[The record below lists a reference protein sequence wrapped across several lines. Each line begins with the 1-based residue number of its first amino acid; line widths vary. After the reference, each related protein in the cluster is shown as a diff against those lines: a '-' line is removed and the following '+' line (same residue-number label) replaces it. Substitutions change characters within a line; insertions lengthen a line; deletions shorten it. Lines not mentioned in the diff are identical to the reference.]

1 MKTPKIFYSISI
13 CCPGYYESI
22 FQPPTLSPTSARRRT
37 GALPSYI
44 STTPPSPITRYIPSL
59 DNTFNR
65 SSTSFAQHTSNVSV
79 TLEPPAEFAS
89 SKKQLEPA
97 KSVDNSSTEEGKT
110 GALGD
115 KRGSNPVRN
124 GSKDVVTCEE
134 VTIEQENGAEDD
146 VEITMIDD
154 EDSPELFHPSSPLE
168 FDRNLPD
175 IMEEEEEENGDE
187 EKSLEEEEQSKPRG
201 VHESC
206 EQSNHV
212 GTVQSQSLAGD
223 VSGSSTGDANNNE
236 RLSVGLSVKEFD
248 QFLKDLRLSQLLEIT
263 EEQSWRISRQLNPFE
278 RLPSITEDPPSGEE
292 FSPRMSLLLPDEEHG
307 GSSMVEMSQELV
319 SALKVISTDCVQ
331 EGPPEFPSSPPPGKL
346 LSPRQSFRIPGVER
360 SLKRSLSHKEKDFLK
375 MLGSC
380 LERVEEERKETDQS
394 MESNRNQ
401 TMANA
406 ATMPPF
412 EAQKGLLSKMFCV

>member
-1 MKTPKIFYSISI
+1 M
-13 CCPGYYESI
+13 
-22 FQPPTLSPTSARRRT
+22 
-37 GALPSYI
+37 
-44 STTPPSPITRYIPSL
+44 
-59 DNTFNR
+59 
-65 SSTSFAQHTSNVSV
+65 SV

-89 SKKQLEPA
+89 SQKQLEPG
-97 KSVDNSSTEEGKT
+97 KTVDNSSHEEEKT
-110 GALGD
+110 GAVCD
-115 KRGSNPVRN
+115 KQGQSPVRN
-124 GSKDVVTCEE
+124 GSTDIVTSEE
-134 VTIEQENGAEDD
+134 VTIEPENESEDD

-154 EDSPELFHPSSPLE
+154 DDSPELFQPSSPLE
-168 FDRNLPD
+168 VDRNLPD

-187 EKSLEEEEQSKPRG
+187 EKSFEGEEDSKPRT

-206 EQSNHV
+206 EQMNQS
-212 GTVQSQSLAGD
+212 GTVQFRSLAGD
-223 VSGSSTGDANNNE
+223 VSGSSTGDANNND
-236 RLSVGLSVKEFD
+236 RLSVRLSVKEFD

-263 EEQSWRISRQLNPFE
+263 EEQSWRVSRQLNSFE
-278 RLPSITEDPPSGEE
+278 RLPSIAESPPPGEA

-406 ATMPPF
+406 ATVAPLV
-412 EAQKGLLSKMFCV
+412 AQKGLLGETHLRHCTYDLHL